1 MPQARPDRR
10 MLDVAPEKD
19 GDRTSEPNYE
29 VLAIFYKL
37 KQNFPDVYRHILGIA
52 KAFLKDR

>member
-10 MLDVAPEKD
+10 ILDVAPEKEVD
-19 GDRTSEPNYE
+19 KKLEPNFE
-29 VLAIFYKL
+29 VQTIFYSL